1 MATGTV
7 KTASFA
13 ALTALARENAEGG
26 YSFVLD
32 GTSYQ
37 TEDVL
42 EISRTAT
49 RQGLS
54 SYTNGP
60 RRGPIPAKEE
70 TMRTYR
76 ILLTAFLLVLALLS
90 PLQAADK
97 PATPSASTVKVELVD
112 INSATEAQLKA
123 LPGIGDAYAAKIIA
137 GRPYAKKDQLKT
149 KNILPAATYDKIQ
162 EQIIARQK

>member
-1 MATGTV
+1 
-7 KTASFA
+7 
-13 ALTALARENAEGG
+13 
-26 YSFVLD
+26 
-32 GTSYQ
+32 
-37 TEDVL
+37 
-42 EISRTAT
+42 
-49 RQGLS
+49 
-54 SYTNGP
+54 
-60 RRGPIPAKEE
+60 
-70 TMRTYR
+70 MRTYR

>member
-1 MATGTV
+1 
-7 KTASFA
+7 
-13 ALTALARENAEGG
+13 
-26 YSFVLD
+26 
-32 GTSYQ
+32 
-37 TEDVL
+37 
-42 EISRTAT
+42 
-49 RQGLS
+49 
-54 SYTNGP
+54 
-60 RRGPIPAKEE
+60 
-70 TMRTYR
+70 MRTYR

-97 PATPSASTVKVELVD
+97 PAAPNASAVKVELVD

-137 GRPYAKKDQLKT
+137 GRPYAKKDQLKA